1 MSHALLQPSCR
12 QQSPTKTA
20 HDKIHCSRNYQF
32 RLALEGNVSKYTT
45 SHCLLLAALDSC
57 CWPCPLKL
65 FQLQLS
71 LSTGFL
77 HWFTLT
83 RINILFEYH
92 GQPKPLWEVS
102 SSMTP
107 HVKITFSLLNIW
119 LIFIQPRKEGSFAF
133 ECQLTCPHVCIISI
147 YLLDIAAWGFHLER
161 YLQPCQILP
170 DSALVSTR
178 FNPRLALV
186 RPSNLLVSKIWHF
199 SMSWW
204 QKWPLYLTLFM
215 FLAQKQLHSSQNSSN
230 RALLTV
236 NAPANTALLI
246 SLALLFTVS
255 SSTEISGR
263 TTP

>member
-1 MSHALLQPSCR
+1 MSSQAISAAAQPLYWISSLVYSYTNKYPVWVSWSAKTPVRSLLIYDLPS
-12 QQSPTKTA
+12 
-20 HDKIHCSRNYQF
+20 
-32 RLALEGNVSKYTT
+32 
-45 SHCLLLAALDSC
+45 
-57 CWPCPLKL
+57 
-65 FQLQLS
+65 
-71 LSTGFL
+71 
-77 HWFTLT
+77 
-83 RINILFEYH
+83 
-92 GQPKPLWEVS
+92 
-102 SSMTP
+102 P